1 MKARSTPKRALLMT
15 LALSA
20 ISPYS
25 MLAAQEPVERPATT
39 RATVTRFDVNV
50 EDAPARAFF
59 MGLVDGTPYN
69 MLVDPQV
76 TGRISLKLKQVTV
89 EEALEA
95 VRDLY
100 GYDYRRVSTG
110 YLVLPATIQ
119 SRIFHLNY
127 LDLQRFGVSRTRISS
142 GQVSQRENQEN
153 SSGGAPAASGDEP
166 GVDVT
171 GTAVMTRNA
180 SDFWKR
186 LEADV
191 RALIGASNGS
201 PAEGETAVANDR
213 SVVMNPQSGMIVVR
227 AMPSELRDVADYL
240 KRTQNTVTRQVVLEA
255 KVVEVELNEAYQ
267 AGINWTAVLTD
278 GNKQFTLGQRGPR
291 DGFDGDL
298 LAPSDTPVVVAP
310 GNPISGFVTDTLGGA
325 FTLAA
330 DMTDFNAYIDLL
342 GLQGRTRV
350 LSSPRVSTLHNQK
363 AIIKAGTDEFFVTG
377 VETDTT
383 AAGLGTVTTV
393 EYEFTPFFS
402 GVALDVTPQISEDG
416 RVILH
421 IHPTISE
428 VDDQQK
434 TLSLRG
440 SVDSL
445 PLALSQVR
453 ESDSVVKARSGQ
465 IIVIGG
471 LMREQRRRQ
480 DYKMPLLGDIPGLG
494 RLFRSERDQSTTTE
508 LVILLRPLVV
518 SDDHDWSQLVQEP
531 MDRVESLAKKGELQ

>member
-1 MKARSTPKRALLMT
+1 MSTRLLRFKI
-15 LALSA
+15 ASA
-20 ISPYS
+20 ITHAVLFAAYLVGP
-25 MLAAQEPVERPATT
+25 AQKATAQEPEAQDARVRTPGQ
-39 RATVTRFDVNV
+39 RFDVDV

-76 TGRISLKLKQVTV
+76 SGRISMKLKQVTIQQ
-89 EEALEA
+89 ALEA
-95 VRDLY
+95 ARDLY

-110 YLVLPATIQ
+110 YMVLPATVQ
-119 SRIFHLNY
+119 SRMFHLNY
-127 LDLQRFGVSRTRISS
+127 LDVQRYGVSRTRISS
-142 GQVSQRENQEN
+142 GQVTQSSNGDEGGS
-153 SSGGAPAASGDEP
+153 SSGATSEDDSSSL
-166 GVDVT
+166 DVT

-186 LEADV
+186 LEIDLKAI
-191 RALIGASNGS
+191 IGADG
-201 PAEGETAVANDR
+201 VKDR
-213 SVVMNPQSGMIVVR
+213 SVVINPQSGVVVVR
-227 AMPSELRDVADYL
+227 AMPTELRDAAEYL
-240 KRTQNTVTRQVVLEA
+240 KKTENTVTRQVILEA
-255 KVVEVELNEAYQ
+255 KVVEVELNDAYQ
-267 AGINWTAVLTD
+267 AGINWTAILTD
-278 GNKQFTLGQRGPR
+278 GNNQYTFGQHTPPG
-291 DGFDGDL
+291 GFDGDP
-298 LAPSDTPVVVAP
+298 LAPPDGTVNVAP
-310 GNPISGFVTDTLGGA
+310 GNPIPGFVTDTLGGA

-330 DMTDFNAYIDLL
+330 DLTNFNAYIELL

-377 VETDTT
+377 VESDTT
-383 AAGLGTVTTV
+383 AGISTVTTV
-393 EYEFTPFFS
+393 EYQLTPFFS
-402 GVALDVTPQISEDG
+402 GVALDVTPQISEDN

-434 TLSLRG
+434 TLSVRG
-440 SVDSL
+440 SIDSL
-445 PLALSQVR
+445 PLALSQIR

-480 DYKMPLLGDIPGLG
+480 DYKMPLLGDVPGLG
-494 RLFRSERDQSTTTE
+494 RLFRSERDTSTTTE

-518 SDDHDWSQLVQEP
+518 SDEDWPQLVQEP
-531 MDRVESLAKKGELQ
+531 NDRIEALTKKGDLE